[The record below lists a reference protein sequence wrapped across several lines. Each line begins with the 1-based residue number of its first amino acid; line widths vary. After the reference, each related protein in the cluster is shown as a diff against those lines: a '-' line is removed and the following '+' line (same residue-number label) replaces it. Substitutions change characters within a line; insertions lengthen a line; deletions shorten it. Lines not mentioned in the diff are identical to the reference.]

1 MDAKSFLGLESTHNP
16 FRFNLPVRQGLATS
30 SGFLFG
36 GAGLGASVEALETVS
51 GRPVVWATAQYLSYA
66 RIGSVVDLDV
76 KIAVSGHNIT
86 QARVTGHVAD
96 QEIFTVNAAL
106 GLREMPGEGQFAL
119 RPPAPDPSDCPVRP
133 NRSATDASIHQHVEM
148 RVVKARDEVDF
159 LDDGVAQPSA
169 DGRSIVWARVRDLDE
184 VSAMSL
190 AIMGDWVPF
199 GVSQALGVRGGGNS
213 LDNTLR
219 VVQLVPTEWVLLDI
233 RIQAVRNG
241 FGHGLVHQWA
251 QDGTL
256 LATASQSV
264 IVRYRDVEGNRIKG

>member
-1 MDAKSFLGLESTHNP
+1 MDAKTFLQLEPTHNP
-16 FRFNLPVRQGLATS
+16 FRFHLPVRPGLATS

-36 GAGLGASVEALETVS
+36 GAGLGAAVEALETVS

-66 RIGSVVDLDV
+66 RTGSVVDLDV
-76 KIAVSGHNIT
+76 KIVVSGHNIT

-96 QEIFTVNAAL
+96 QEIFTVNAAT
-106 GLREMPGEGQFAL
+106 GLREMPGEGQFA
-119 RPPAPDPSDCPVRP
+119 VRP
-133 NRSATDASIHQHVEM
+133 SAPPPLSCPPRVSRASAEGSIHRYVEM
-148 RVVKARDEVDF
+148 REVQARDEATY
-159 LDDGVAQPSA
+159 LPDGTAQPSD
-169 DGRSIVWARVRDLDE
+169 DGRCIVWARVRDLDQ

-219 VVQLVPTEWVLLDI
+219 VVQLVPTDWVLLDI

-251 QDGTL
+251 EDGTL

-264 IVRYRDVEGNRIKG
+264 IVRYRDAEGVRIK

>member
-1 MDAKSFLGLESTHNP
+1 MDAKAFLGMEPTHNP
-16 FRFNLPVRQGLATS
+16 FRFNLPVRPGLATS

-36 GAGLGASVEALETVS
+36 GAALGAAVEALETVS

-66 RIGSVVDLDV
+66 RTGSVVDLDV
-76 KIAVSGHNIT
+76 KIAVNGHNIT

-96 QEIFTVNAAL
+96 QEIFTVNAAT
-106 GLREMPGEGQFAL
+106 GQREMPGDGEFAA
-119 RPPAPDPSDCPVRP
+119 RPFAPPPLECPVREP
-133 NRSATDASIHQHVEM
+133 REGSDGSIHRYVEM
-148 RVVKARDEVDF
+148 RSVHARDDKTY
-159 LDDGVAQPSA
+159 LPDGVPQPSA
-169 DGRSIVWARVRDLDE
+169 DGRSLVWARVRDLDQ
-184 VSAMSL
+184 VSTMSL

-219 VVQLVPTEWVLLDI
+219 VVQLVPTDWVLLDI
-233 RIQAVRNG
+233 RIHAVRNG

-251 QDGTL
+251 EDGTL

-264 IVRYRDVEGNRIKG
+264 IIRYRDASGNRVK